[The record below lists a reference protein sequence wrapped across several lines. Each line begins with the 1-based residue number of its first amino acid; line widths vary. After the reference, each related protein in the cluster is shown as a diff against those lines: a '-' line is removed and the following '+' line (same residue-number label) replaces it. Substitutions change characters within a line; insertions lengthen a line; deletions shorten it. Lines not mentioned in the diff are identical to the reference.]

1 MEYRKDDFGAIHF
14 GGTLRPSQ
22 VASSTIIRRKL
33 EDGERRLLVVAPPGS
48 GKTVLGLYVWTDIVR
63 TPALVLSP
71 NSAIQA
77 QWVARAEEL
86 FELDGRESELSTD
99 GKAPG
104 ILTSLTYQS
113 VTMPQPRDE
122 GLDPQAMELWVGDLI
137 TKGEAESEAQART
150 WILDLRDSNAKVFNE
165 RRSFYRKKVRDNLV
179 AHGNALFVLH
189 DSAKATLSALKQSGV
204 GLIILDECHH
214 LLHHWGKVLEE
225 IRTFLGD
232 PIVLGL
238 TATPP
243 DPTDVDEEDYQ
254 RYTEFFG
261 EVDYEVPVPA
271 LVRDANLAPYQD
283 LAYFV
288 RPTEPEVEY
297 IAGVTEGFSE
307 MLIEL
312 AKGPGEDAEKGR
324 LPGLDDW
331 LLDILTSRRL
341 PTGVARSWDAFERRD
356 PTLADFARRYLHQK
370 GRTMP
375 SEVPAAG
382 PAVLNQVLS
391 EADVMIPLIDRYI
404 RHGLLRSAHKAD
416 HALAEHAKKRLM
428 LYGVQIT
435 QTGARACAAP
445 VTRLLAYSHG
455 KRQAVKQI
463 LETEMQS
470 LGNDIRAVIVT
481 DFERTSSTAVVE
493 NVLDKEAGGAI
504 AVFRELLTSEAV
516 DRLDPVLMTGSTV
529 LVDDDLKERLLPR
542 MEDWVEQENL
552 TIVFE
557 DQPLDGYHRLR
568 GIGKDWVP
576 RNYTRMLTEL
586 FQEGVTKC
594 IVGTRGLLGEGWD
607 ASRINV
613 LVDLT
618 TVTTHMSINQL
629 RGRSFRLDK
638 HWPEKVANNWD
649 VVCVLPDSN
658 LGDSDFKRFKRKHK
672 NLYGVCDDGAI
683 EMGVGHVHPGLTERE
698 ADEIVSESM
707 AAVNEEMLVRSRN
720 RARTRGLWGIGQP
733 WTGEAK
739 QAIEVTKV
747 GNGGAGLG
755 FLPSARAPVPSW
767 NETSLVMLI
776 GRVVVESLQA
786 AGLLGRAATVSG
798 GDRGGAWSR
807 LFLEG
812 ATLEEEAL
820 FVESMREVLGPLDNP
835 RYMVM
840 RVARY
845 FQTSL
850 QPTILSRL
858 LPMFFDPKLVML
870 HRDETAMWHAVPKA
884 LAKKRELADIFVQ
897 AWTQHIGPTSLVY
910 GHSEGGRLMVQ
921 QVLDANLGPT
931 ATFHDKRVFT

>member
-1 MEYRKDDFGAIHF
+1 MGRGDDFGAIRF

-22 VASSTIIRRKL
+22 VASSTIIKRKL
-33 EDGERRLLVVAPPGS
+33 DEGERRLLVVAPPGS
-48 GKTVLGLYVWTDIVR
+48 GKTVLGLYVWTDLVR
-63 TPALVLSP
+63 KPALVLSP

-86 FELDGRESELSTD
+86 FELDGRESELSTV
-99 GKAPG
+99 GKEPG

-122 GLDPQAMELWVGDLI
+122 GLDPEAMELWVNDLI
-137 TKGEAESEAQART
+137 AKSEAEDEEQARA
-150 WILDLRDSNAKVFNE
+150 WILDLRDSNEDVFNE
-165 RRSFYRKKVRDNLV
+165 RRSFYRKKVRDDLV

-189 DSAKATLSALKQSGV
+189 SSAKATLAALKDAGV

-214 LLHHWGKVLEE
+214 LLHHWGKVLDEV
-225 IRTFLGD
+225 RSFLGD

-243 DPTDVDEEDYQ
+243 DPTDVDEEDYA

-288 RPTEPEVEY
+288 RPSEPEIEY
-297 IAGVTEGFSE
+297 IAGVTDGFSE
-307 MLIEL
+307 LLVDL
-312 AKGPGEDAEKGR
+312 AKGPGPDAEKNR

-331 LLDILTSRRL
+331 LFDVLGSKRL
-341 PTGVARSWDAFERRD
+341 PTGVAKSWEAFERRD
-356 PTLADFARRYLHQK
+356 STLAEHARLYLHRK
-370 GRTMP
+370 GRAMP
-375 SEVPAAG
+375 PDVPGPG
-382 PAVLNQVLS
+382 PALLATPMS
-391 EADVMIPLIDRYI
+391 ETSLMIPLIDRYI
-404 RHGLLRSAHKAD
+404 RHGLMRSKSSAD
-416 HALAEHAKKRLM
+416 HALAETAKKQLM
-428 LYGVQIT
+428 LYGIQVT
-435 QTGARACAAP
+435 QTGTRPCAAP
-445 VTRLLAYSHG
+445 VTRVLAYSEG
-455 KRQAVKQI
+455 KRMALKHI
-463 LETEMQS
+463 LETEMQT
-470 LGNDIRAVIVT
+470 LGDGIRAVIVT
-481 DFERTSSTAVVE
+481 DFERTSSTALVE
-493 NVLDKEAGGAI
+493 NVLDDEAGGAI

-516 DRLDPVLMTGSTV
+516 DRLDPILMTGSTV
-529 LVDDDLKERLLPR
+529 LVDDDLVPRLLPR
-542 MEDWVEQENL
+542 MKAWVDQEQL
-552 TIVFE
+552 VVRFE
-557 DQPLDGYHRLR
+557 DQVLNGYHRIR

-649 VVCVLPDSN
+649 VVCVLPESN

-698 ADEIVSESM
+698 ADEVVAQSM
-707 AAVNEEMLVRSRN
+707 GAVNEEMLVRSRN
-720 RARTRGLWGIGQP
+720 RDRTRGLWGIGEP

-739 QAIEVTKV
+739 QAIEVAKL
-747 GNGGAGLG
+747 GGGGG
-755 FLPSARAPVPSW
+755 FPTNVSEPDPAW
-767 NETSLVMLI
+767 NEASLVMLI
-776 GRVVVESLQA
+776 GKVVVESLQA
-786 AGLLGRAATVSG
+786 ANLIGAEAKVDG
-798 GDRGGAWSR
+798 GDRGGSWSR

-812 ATLEEEAL
+812 ATVEEEAL
-820 FVESMREVLGPLDNP
+820 FVDSMREVLGPLDNP
-835 RYMVM
+835 RYMLM

-850 QPTILSRL
+850 EPTLLSRL
-858 LPMFFDPKLVML
+858 LPMFFDPKEVML
-870 HRDETAMWHAVPKA
+870 HRDQTAMWHAVPKA
-884 LAKKRELADIFVQ
+884 LAKKRELADIFVRL
-897 AWTQHIGPTSLVY
+897 WSIHVGPTRLVY
-910 GHSEGGRLMVQ
+910 GHSEGGRATVQ

-931 ATFHDKRVFT
+931 AEFHDKRVFT